1 MVDPMAVAGH
11 GERMVASPRA
21 DPLSPADPPDTRRGA
36 ALVTGAARR
45 IGLAVAQHLAR
56 AGWDVALHAS
66 PRSAAE
72 ARAAAARITSE
83 GARTCVVVGDLAEAT
98 TCATLVDEAA
108 AALGPLRLLVNNA
121 AIFEAD
127 GVDAL
132 DLALW
137 DRQFAVNLRAPVL
150 LAARFARQADAL
162 TRTGADVGIV
172 NLVDQRV
179 LRTTPRHFSYTL
191 TKSAL
196 WTATRTM
203 AQAFA
208 DRGVRVNAVGPGP
221 VLPNADEGDDGFARE
236 VDGVPL
242 HRAVHPDEIAA
253 AVLYLAEARGVTGQ
267 LIAVDAGQH
276 LGWRTPDV
284 VG

>member
-1 MVDPMAVAGH
+1 
-11 GERMVASPRA
+11 MVASSGA
-21 DPLSPADPPDTRRGA
+21 DPTRSPGSRRGA

-45 IGLAVAQHLAR
+45 IGLAIAQHLVG

-66 PRSAAE
+66 PRSAA
-72 ARAAAARITSE
+72 AAAVAAARLAAS
-83 GARTCVVVGDLAEAT
+83 GARTTVVVGDLADARA
-98 TCATLVDEAA
+98 CLTLVDEAA

-127 GVDAL
+127 AVEAIDL
-132 DLALW
+132 DLW

-150 LAARFARQADAL
+150 LAGRFAAQASAL
-162 TRTGADVGIV
+162 TRAGADAGIV

-179 LRTTPRHFSYTL
+179 LRANPRHFSYTL
-191 TKSAL
+191 AKSAL

-221 VLPNADEGDDGFARE
+221 VLPNPHEGDAGFSHE

-242 HRAVHPDEIAA
+242 RRAVHPDEVAA

-267 LIAVDAGQH
+267 MIAVDAGQH